1 MNWTSENSWVGWLG
15 GALCLG
21 LAACVPA
28 GSGSERGGPQSLG
41 GFRWTGPAQTVN
53 GIELQPEFSFDAMSV
68 TARNTCN
75 RTLSVMTTAPA
86 RYRYTGNVPSSSRR
100 EESSN
105 GANCVVEILAGTIEF
120 EIVDNVLR
128 VTGGGSTID
137 FQPSG
142 SVAGL
147 YGTWTAEAP
156 GVGRLSW
163 SMGGGRIRATAT
175 CSNGVSATTDA
186 AASFVNILEIT
197 ADASNSVEEA
207 GLTCNVG
214 IARGTYTYTFDGA
227 DMILSGTG
235 GTIRFIPNPR

>member
-1 MNWTSENSWVGWLG
+1 MNWTSRNRLVGWLG

-21 LAACVPA
+21 LAACAPA
-28 GSGSERGGPQSLG
+28 ESGTERGGPHALS
-41 GFRWTGPAQTVN
+41 GFRWTGPAQTLN
-53 GIELQPEFSFDAMSV
+53 GIELQPEFSFDPMSV

-86 RYRYTGNVPSSSRR
+86 RYRYTGNVPSASRR

-105 GANCVVEILAGTIEF
+105 GASCSVEILAGAIEF
-120 EIVDNVLR
+120 EIVNNVLR

-142 SVAGL
+142 AVAGL
-147 YGTWTAEAP
+147 YGTWTADAP

-186 AASFVNILEIT
+186 AASFVNILDIT
-197 ADASNSVEEA
+197 EDASNSVEDA
-207 GLTCNVG
+207 GLTCSVG

-227 DMILSGTG
+227 DMILSGMG
-235 GTIRFIPNPR
+235 GSIRFIPNPR

>member
-1 MNWTSENSWVGWLG
+1 MNWTSRNRMIGWLG
-15 GALCLG
+15 ATLCLG
-21 LAACVPA
+21 LSACAPA
-28 GSGSERGGPQSLG
+28 ESGTERGGPHSLA
-41 GFRWTGPAQTVN
+41 GFRWAGPAQTVN
-53 GIELQPEFSFDAMSV
+53 GIEFQPEFSFDATSV

-75 RTLSVMTTAPA
+75 RTLSVMATAPA

-100 EESSN
+100 EESSD
-105 GANCVVEILAGTIEF
+105 GASCSVEILAGAIEF
-120 EIVDNVLR
+120 EIVENVLR
-128 VTGGGSTID
+128 VTRDGSTVD

-186 AASFVNILEIT
+186 AASFVNILDIT
-197 ADASNSVEEA
+197 EDANNSVEDA
-207 GLTCNVG
+207 GLTCTVG
-214 IARGTYTYTFDGA
+214 IARGTYTYAFDGA
-227 DMILSGTG
+227 DMILTG
-235 GTIRFIPNPR
+235 GGGSIRFIPNPG